1 MKRSNTDMMKKENKI
16 KIKKWWQTKR
26 RRNEKGHYIKR
37 ERTAMREMWWNVKKA
52 SAKILHR
59 LSSRIKG

>member
-1 MKRSNTDMMKKENKI
+1 MKKENKI
-16 KIKKWWQTKR
+16 KKWWQSTKR

-37 ERTAMREMWWNVKKA
+37 ERSALREVWWNVKKA

-59 LSSRIKG
+59 LSSRTKG